1 MWGSKAAGDPVAFA
15 PQRSSEGSAGELYV
29 QDSRDKWCI
38 VELPDERFR
47 ANISVPTER
56 SGS

>member
-1 MWGSKAAGDPVAFA
+1 MWGSKAARDPVASA
-15 PQRSSEGSAGELYV
+15 PLQSSEGPAGELYV
-29 QDSRDKWCI
+29 QDPGDKRCK